1 MLKMT
6 DSDFNRLVAYMKQ
19 NYGINLDRKRVLIEG
34 RLSNMISSRGFKSF
48 KDFIDFALA
57 DKTGKETMQLVN
69 KLTTNHT
76 FFMREPEHFE
86 FLKSTILPYLEKTN
100 VRDRTL
106 NLWCAASSTGQEP
119 YTIVMT
125 IDDYFGANAAAWH
138 VNLLATDL
146 DTDVLR
152 TAQAGIYTVD
162 MLKDV
167 PKPWLTKYFTKLDA
181 TRYQVIDRLKRQI
194 AFKQFNLMNKI
205 PVQKPYDLIS
215 CRNVMIYFEQ
225 DTKNALVERFYDV
238 TKEGGYLFIGHA
250 ESVGRDTKFT
260 YIKPAVYRR
269 LSDKQANAKPTLAG
283 KPIR

>member
-57 DKTGKETMQLVN
+57 DKTGNETMQLVN

-86 FLKSTILPYLEKTN
+86 FLKSTVLPYLEKTN
-100 VRDRTL
+100 VRDHTL

-125 IDDYFGANAAAWH
+125 IDEYFGASAAAWR

-146 DTDVLR
+146 DTDVLK
-152 TAQAGIYTVD
+152 TAQAGIYTLD

-167 PKPWLTKYFTKLDA
+167 PKPWLAKYFTKVDA
-181 TRYQVIDRLKRQI
+181 TRYQVIDRLKKQI
-194 AFKQFNLMNKI
+194 TFKQFNLMNKI
-205 PVQKPYDLIS
+205 PIQKPYDLIS

-250 ESVGRDTKFT
+250 ESVGRNTKYT
-260 YIKPAVYRR
+260 YIKPAIYRR
-269 LSDKQANAKPTLAG
+269 VSDKQAGSTPTLAG
-283 KPIR
+283 RPLR